1 MRLTNIVLIPAIF
14 LAAAALAILAA
25 WTSVGVI
32 EKLSESA
39 IERELILQG
48 EDWAH
53 VDTDGLQV
61 FLTGTAPSETDRF
74 QALSIAGSQVEASRV
89 IDQMDVPSSRAVTP
103 PRFSIEILRND
114 AGISMIGLIPAETD
128 RAALNERVGRITLDR
143 EVADFLE
150 SADHPVPDGWDAAL
164 DFALFALEE
173 LPRAKISMDASRVV
187 VEAIADSAD
196 QKANWERDLARRVP
210 GGLRMV
216 ANISAPRPVV
226 TPFTARFVIDGEGA
240 RFDACTAGTE
250 AGRTRIVAAGIA
262 AGAKGTPDCT
272 IALGVPSSEWP
283 NAVAMGVSALHEL
296 GGGSITYADADVTL
310 VAAATVQQRNYD
322 RVVGELENELPEVFS
337 LHASKTPSDDGRE
350 EGPPEFTAALDS
362 EGKVQLRGRLSDEQQ
377 RTITQSVA
385 RARFGIGNVLMA
397 TRLDQNLPQGWSVRV
412 LASLEALSLLDN
424 GKATVQPTFVELRGK
439 TGDQNA
445 SAEISRILS
454 EKLGEAEEFRVNVIY
469 DEALDPIAAMPT
481 PRECAED
488 VNAVIRKSK
497 ITFAPGSVEIEA
509 SARNTVDS
517 IAEILKNCPDA
528 PMEIGGHT
536 DSQGSEDMNKSL
548 SQQRANSVLNAL
560 LARRVLTSNLTAH
573 GYGEEQPIADNDTDE
588 GREANRRIEFRLIGT
603 AELPET
609 GAMGETGEED
619 ISEGAVQTPD
629 EELGTVRP
637 RARPT
642 DVVEDVTEATTET
655 DEGSGD
661 EAALDDTGAT
671 DTEEGA
677 PEATAEAEPAD
688 ADQSDTPTG
697 DTQDTVADETTT
709 PDEPQDDTAEADP
722 SESTEADPAQAEAE
736 TPDTTEEDP
745 AQAEA
750 ETSDATEEVA
760 TETEAEADDA
770 ATTDVADEGAEDPSV
785 EEATAANAQGADEEP
800 TPQDAVTPSDQAE
813 ADADTAEEE
822 TDTADTTSESVVIL
836 VNPDDNDDTAPEPE
850 EPLGPTI
857 VVHPELEGVRA
868 PPRPEGE
875 G

>member
-1 MRLTNIVLIPAIF
+1 MRLTNIILIPAIF
-14 LAAAALAILAA
+14 LAAAAIAILAA
-25 WTSVGVI
+25 WSSVGVI
-32 EKLSESA
+32 ESLSKSS

-89 IDQMDVPSSRAVTP
+89 IDQMDVPSSRAVAP

-114 AGISMIGLIPAETD
+114 AGISMIGLVPAAID
-128 RAALNERVGRITLDR
+128 RDALSQRVRRITLER
-143 EVADFLE
+143 EVADLLE
-150 SADHPVPDGWDAAL
+150 TADHPVPDGWDAAL

-173 LPRAKISMDASRVV
+173 LPRSKISMDAGRVI
-187 VEAIADSAD
+187 VEAIADSPD
-196 QKANWERDLARRVP
+196 QKEQWERDLARRVP
-210 GGLRMV
+210 GGLRMT

-226 TPFTARFVIDGEGA
+226 TPFTARFVIDEDGA

-262 AGAKGTPDCT
+262 AGAEGRPDCT
-272 IALGVPSSEWP
+272 LALGVPSSEWP
-283 NAVAMGVSALHEL
+283 DAVAMGVSALREL
-296 GGGSITYADADVTL
+296 GAGSITYADADITL
-310 VAAATVQQRNYD
+310 VAAASVQQRNYD
-322 RVVGELENELPEVFS
+322 RVVGELENALPEVFS
-337 LHASKTPSDDGRE
+337 LHASKTPSNDGKE
-350 EGPPEFTAALDS
+350 EGPPEFTASLNSD
-362 EGKVQLRGRLSDEQQ
+362 GQVQLRGRLTDEQQ

-397 TRLDQNLPQGWSVRV
+397 TRLDQTLPQGWSVRV
-412 LASLEALSLLDN
+412 LASLEALSLLDS
-424 GKATVQPTFVELRGK
+424 GSATVQPTLVELRGT

-454 EKLGEAEEFRVNVIY
+454 EKLGEAEEFRVNVAY
-469 DEALDPIAAMPT
+469 DEALDPLASMPT

-488 VNAVIRKSK
+488 VNAVIRNSK

-509 SARNTVDS
+509 SARDTIDS

-609 GAMGETGEED
+609 GETDEGEED

-637 RARPT
+637 RVRPAGMT
-642 DVVEDVTEATTET
+642 EDTTET

-661 EAALDDTGAT
+661 ETASDEAEET
-671 DTEEGA
+671 DAEADA
-677 PEATAEAEPAD
+677 PEDTAETEPTD
-688 ADQSDTPTG
+688 ADQGDTPTENAP
-697 DTQDTVADETTT
+697 DAVADEAAAS
-709 PDEPQDDTAEADP
+709 DEPQDDTAEADP
-722 SESTEADPAQAEAE
+722 SETTEDDPAQVEAEAPDTTEEDTEQAEAE
-736 TPDTTEEDP
+736 TPDATED
-745 AQAEA
+745 
-750 ETSDATEEVA
+750 DATQADVEA
-760 TETEAEADDA
+760 TEADDA
-770 ATTDVADEGAEDPSV
+770 AAAEATDEGAEDPSV
-785 EEATAANAQGADEEP
+785 NEATAANAQGADEEP
-800 TPQDAVTPSDQAE
+800 APQDAVTPSDQAE
-813 ADADTAEEE
+813 ADADTTEDEA
-822 TDTADTTSESVVIL
+822 DTADTTSDSVVIL
-836 VNPDDNDDTAPEPE
+836 VNPDDNDDTASEPE